1 MITPDSD
8 KEYLETI
15 SEFYNKYSKWRIRF
29 CLEIFDIDDNK
40 SEDLSIF
47 DHLKKLPIASQV
59 KCKNC

>member
-47 DHLKKLPIASQV
+47 DHLKKLPIAS
-59 KCKNC
+59 